1 MRSGATTGW
10 SGGISRRRFG
20 QRIQGLHGEH
30 RGKPYAGNPH
40 VRFDEGLLARA
51 FTRRAGVYSTRFT
64 DGGRDHGLVLRS
76 VVAYAGRRA
85 HRWRAGAVATTRPV
99 PRWLQRLLHAA
110 A

>member
-51 FTRRAGVYSTRFT
+51 FTRRAGVYSP
-64 DGGRDHGLVLRS
+64 RS
-76 VVAYAGRRA
+76 LEMPAKS
-85 HRWRAGAVATTRPV
+85 T
-99 PRWLQRLLHAA
+99 LRLLYAA
-110 A
+110 GLNSRKYPRIESVGGFWRNSHE